1 MKYVLDTDILIYY
14 LKNQPHVVEKFV
26 ATDPDEIATTII
38 NYTELLFG
46 AYHSLRVCED
56 TKRCVT
62 AQKDAP
68 NAPYA
73 R

>member
-1 MKYVLDTDILIYY
+1 MPLETEQEEVT
-14 LKNQPHVVEKFV
+14 QEEVTEE
-26 ATDPDEIATTII
+26 EIEEEI
-38 NYTELLFG
+38 
-46 AYHSLRVCED
+46 ED

-73 R
+73 C